1 MTSKK
6 LKEAVEGCK
15 TIEEVIKLRAFNK
28 FFKPLDEPEMSKGST
43 WQFEAA
49 DEAKKIASQYDENN
63 LYRHIWTAVDGEG
76 SDIILLNGWHAC
88 NRLFYIV
95 CETPWGSGEE
105 SDKDIYIEAQ
115 Y

>member
-28 FFKPLDEPEMSKGST
+28 FFKPLDEPEKEKGYT
-43 WQFEAA
+43 WQFDMKNDAT
-49 DEAKKIASQYDENN
+49 DEAKKLDSENP
-63 LYRHIWTAVDGEG
+63 YRHIWTAVDGDG
-76 SDIILLNGWHAC
+76 SDVILLNGYHYC
-88 NRLFYIV
+88 NRIFYIV
-95 CETPWGSGEE
+95 CETPWGNGEM